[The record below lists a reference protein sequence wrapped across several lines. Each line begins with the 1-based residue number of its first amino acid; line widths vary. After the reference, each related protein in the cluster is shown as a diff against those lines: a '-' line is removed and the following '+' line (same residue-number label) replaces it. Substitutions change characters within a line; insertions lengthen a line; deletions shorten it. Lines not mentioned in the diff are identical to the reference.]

1 VARAVN
7 LWRLVAAGFGVGYA
21 PRAPGTFGSLLGL
34 AVGLPLL
41 HAGHLPLRFGCMLV
55 AGLGT
60 YAVSSLAEAT
70 QDPGWVV
77 IDEVAGQMIVLL
89 GLPHVGLLGAVLAF
103 GVFRAFDILKPGP
116 VGWLDARHDA
126 YGVMGD
132 DIVAGGLGLMVILV
146 LSALVRL

>member
-1 VARAVN
+1 
-7 LWRLVAAGFGVGYA
+7 
-21 PRAPGTFGSLLGL
+21 
-34 AVGLPLL
+34 
-41 HAGHLPLRFGCMLV
+41 
-55 AGLGT
+55 
-60 YAVSSLAEAT
+60 
-70 QDPGWVV
+70 
-77 IDEVAGQMIVLL
+77 
-89 GLPHVGLLGAVLAF
+89 VLAF